1 MTGIHTDG
9 QSMMQPIPVATRI
22 KEWFCCRSLAGI
34 AGSNL
39 AGGMDVCHEC
49 CVLSG
54 IDHSSGE
61 APPSVMFLS
70 DRECLDNE
78 ETLAH

>member
-1 MTGIHTDG
+1 
-9 QSMMQPIPVATRI
+9 MMQPIPLATRS
-22 KEWFCCRSLAGI
+22 EGWVCCRSLSGI

-39 AGGMDVCHEC
+39 AGSMDVGHEC

-54 IDHSSGE
+54 IDHSSRE
-61 APPSVMFLS
+61 APTSVMFLS
-70 DRECLDNE
+70 DRVSLDNE

>member
-1 MTGIHTDG
+1 
-9 QSMMQPIPVATRI
+9 MMNPIPVATRS
-22 KEWFCCRSLAGI
+22 KEWVCCRSLAGI

-54 IDHSSGE
+54 IDHSSRE
-61 APPSVMFLS
+61 APTSVTFLS
-70 DRECLDNE
+70 DRVSLDNE